1 MRRSSSALSG
11 ALSPGLERSAPC
23 AGGSPHALV
32 RRYSPHAWPPPADLR
47 LALPGVLFLAEFWV
61 GELLVFA
68 AALLPHPAA
77 VLSAFAIY
85 QLTNVRRTL
94 ALKPG
99 HRATIP

>member
-11 ALSPGLERSAPC
+11 ALSPGLERSALLH
-23 AGGSPHALV
+23 GGSPHALV
-32 RRYSPHAWPPPADLR
+32 RRDSPHAWPPPADLR

>member
-1 MRRSSSALSG
+1 M
-11 ALSPGLERSAPC
+11 
-23 AGGSPHALV
+23 

-85 QLTNVRRTL
+85 QLTNVRRSL
-94 ALKPG
+94 ALKPE